1 MTHVK
6 VILPTIEARQ
16 MINNFKYKS
25 NTGKYTVPTT
35 YRYIVNSNSVE
46 YSILTIVI

>member
-1 MTHVK
+1 MTYVK
-6 VILPTIEARQ
+6 VILPTIEAFARQ
-16 MINNFKYKS
+16 IIHNFKYKS
-25 NTGKYTVPTT
+25 NTGKYGT